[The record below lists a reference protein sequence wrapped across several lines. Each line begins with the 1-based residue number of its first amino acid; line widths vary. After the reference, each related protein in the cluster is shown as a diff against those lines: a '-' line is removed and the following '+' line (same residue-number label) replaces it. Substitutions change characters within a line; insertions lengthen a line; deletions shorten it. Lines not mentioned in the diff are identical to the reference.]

1 MLKKMVLGIVSVVFA
16 GGAVASNFGVVDMD
30 RVLKAVPQVKT
41 LQTEIQ
47 KKFLPRQ
54 KEIISL
60 QKKFRA
66 DQDKLKKNQ
75 AVMNQAALSTAAQ
88 DLQKQAEAIQM
99 SQMTFQKDLVAAQN
113 DAMQKFFEQVK
124 SASEKVAAAKNLEL
138 ILPANGLLYSAPS
151 VDCTPQIIEA
161 LNK

>member
-1 MLKKMVLGIVSVVFA
+1 MLKKIVLAMVSVAFA
-16 GGAVASNFGVVDMD
+16 GAAAAGNFGVVDMD
-30 RVLKAVPQVKT
+30 KVLKAVPQVKT

-47 KKFLPRQ
+47 KQFLPRQ
-54 KEIISL
+54 KEIIAM
-60 QKKFRA
+60 QKKFQ
-66 DQDKLKKNQ
+66 DTQDKLKKNQ

-88 DLQKQAEAIQM
+88 DLQKQAEAIQT

-113 DAMQKFFEQVK
+113 DAMQKFFEEVK
-124 SASEKVAAAKNLEL
+124 SAAQKVATAKNLDS

-151 VDCTPQIIEA
+151 IDCTNQIIEA